1 MIQPEEIRRK
11 AERLYSEFLLA
22 WLEGEEFFPRL
33 IRADTKPGDNFAA
46 AIESVQQLR
55 THSKEVLG
63 YGYTVQWKEVK
74 SRLHGKNF
82 FPDRITIETQQDFL
96 RYISKSREFERFSIA
111 IGKIRK
117 RYPQLLSWIRSRR
130 IKFID
135 VSEQVD
141 GLLDVIDYFREHPQP
156 GLFARELPLTVDTKF
171 IKQHEGIL
179 REWFDLL
186 LPADA
191 ILADEQHFERRYG
204 LRYYEVPL
212 LIRFLDPGV
221 QKQFGSP
228 WSECSVA
235 LSTLSQM
242 QVEVQRV
249 IIVENKVNLLTLPAL
264 EHTVALGGLGNGV
277 VDLRLLSW
285 LQNASIWYWGDIDID
300 GLLIL
305 SRLRTLFPQTVSI
318 MMDKQTIEQLPVS
331 LRQTSE
337 RPVEEIPAALSDSE
351 AAAFE
356 ICSEQNLRI
365 EQEQIPQSYVIEAF
379 GKAFGRT
386 HENF

>member
-337 RPVEEIPAALSDSE
+337 RAVEEIPAALSDSE

>member
-1 MIQPEEIRRK
+1 MIQPEEIRKK
-11 AERLYSEFLLA
+11 AERLYSKFLLA
-22 WLEGEEFFPRL
+22 WLEGEEYFPRL
-33 IRADTKPGDNFAA
+33 IRADTTPGDDFAT

-82 FPDRITIETQQDFL
+82 FPHRITFETQQDFL

-111 IGKIRK
+111 IGKIRE
-117 RYPQLLSWIRSRR
+117 RYPQLLSWIRSHR

-191 ILADEQHFERRYG
+191 ILADEHHFERRYG
-204 LRYYEVPL
+204 LRYYEEPL

-249 IIVENKVNLLTLPAL
+249 LIVENKVNLLTLPAL
-264 EHTVALGGLGNGV
+264 KHTVALGGLGNGV

-305 SRLRTLFPQTVSI
+305 SRLRKLFPHTVSL

-337 RPVEEIPAALSDSE
+337 RPVEKIPAGLTDSE
-351 AAAFE
+351 ATAFE
-356 ICSEQNLRI
+356 ICSDQNLRI